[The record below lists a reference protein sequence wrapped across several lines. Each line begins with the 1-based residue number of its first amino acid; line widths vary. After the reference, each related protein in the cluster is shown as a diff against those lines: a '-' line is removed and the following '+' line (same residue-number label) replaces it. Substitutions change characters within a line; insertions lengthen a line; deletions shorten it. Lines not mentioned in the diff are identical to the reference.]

1 MLTGFPPS
9 ALLSETIIEVV
20 FVVTTL
26 LCVLVSWLH
35 SLASSSAA
43 ARERPSIFISSSA
56 SSTRRGGVGL
66 GAARHG
72 GVGRV
77 RSRPRASERARASI
91 LISLLASASQGGGV
105 ESGAACERKDWGRSR
120 VTAPGIYASAG
131 GGAPDDGRWCGGR
144 MPPLGFAL
152 VALVLGSL
160 LALVARR
167 RWRRAAARRAE
178 VMRLALLAAEEA
190 ARAEETLWLGCRSPL
205 PVVGGGGPKLA
216 VCAVCCSPTTT
227 RCSRSRTCQIIHWR
241 QGHKNIC
248 CSPLVDHFDGQDGV
262 TRLKELTAERSK
274 ICNGSLGT
282 GGTSQEA
289 VIPFS
294 KKLSSES
301 SYSSEAFSDDEFMDS
316 SGTESTSDSSSNSS
330 ASSCSMFSVP
340 VGSFVDSSST
350 SYPSLLHKTGIREH
364 SSSDVSVKKL
374 STEVDQRASSFA
386 SGEVECSP
394 GSNLIGSESCSNI
407 KSSKDDGQ
415 CENGTFGPSVSQSTR
430 TVESTE
436 FDVYQEIHH
445 NRSDVAPQFQSSNLS
460 DETIHSQTKSRN
472 EILSSRTSMLGAIDR
487 TSSSASITE
496 SERLDSLRSYGVQIV
511 QSKSLMSLS
520 SAIADQVSLV
530 GNSMSNDASRK
541 VENAPKAPMKMYQ
554 NAGSHSS
561 DIKTSVQR
569 VVQQLKLSKV
579 SRQQRSSSGYDF
591 SKKIKTL
598 FPYDYFVKL
607 YNFDKV
613 VLRPSGLINCHNSCY
628 ANAVLQCLAFTPPL
642 TAYLL
647 QGLHSKTCIYAI
659 DAMQSV
665 CLKEAGA
672 HAVDLWAEETTLIQL
687 TFGGYLQSKIKCMK
701 CHSRSERYERMM
713 DLTVE
718 IEGHVGTLEE
728 ALRRFT
734 STEILDGENKYHCL
748 RCKSYERAKKK
759 LTIVDAPNIL
769 TIALK
774 RFQSGKFG
782 KLNKAVRF
790 PEYLDLAPYMHGSN
804 DKSPM
809 YKLYA
814 VVVHLD
820 VMNASFSGHY
830 VCYVKNR
837 QGKWYKTD
845 DSTVK
850 SVELETVLS
859 KNAYMLL
866 YARCSPHPPSLI
878 SSTLSPDQIVSK
890 RSRSKELFCSGSD
903 REKASSNAV
912 TAMSDLPSA
921 HHRSQAE
928 PNWTPGYRFSYEPN
942 NFLNDI
948 FCVPKLDSSSDSSS
962 LISCSD
968 EASCSTE
975 STRNST
981 STDEYSEYI
990 FGDFDRQSWNGS
1002 LRFSNDLDGS
1012 LSTSLYS
1019 NHSSE
1024 AASYKA
1030 DGVVDDRVWD
1040 LQDGGSPIL
1049 FSDTTNQCRKLTECN
1064 RSRETGWVTPSKLK
1078 PNTEPIETRASSDHS
1093 GCTSLHFSASPA
1105 ALGRI
1110 CGDSDSSQNSVALTA
1125 EGRPPKE
1132 DDKTRTR
1139 MCYRCLTQ
1147 VDASGE
1153 GKVEG
1158 TIAPSAEKGNSPGL
1172 LVGGEDVRPT
1182 NPGHSPGVGHSI
1194 GNKGV
1199 DKN

>member
-1 MLTGFPPS
+1 
-9 ALLSETIIEVV
+9 
-20 FVVTTL
+20 
-26 LCVLVSWLH
+26 
-35 SLASSSAA
+35 
-43 ARERPSIFISSSA
+43 
-56 SSTRRGGVGL
+56 
-66 GAARHG
+66 
-72 GVGRV
+72 
-77 RSRPRASERARASI
+77 
-91 LISLLASASQGGGV
+91 
-105 ESGAACERKDWGRSR
+105 
-120 VTAPGIYASAG
+120 
-131 GGAPDDGRWCGGR
+131 

-152 VALVLGSL
+152 AALVLGPL
-160 LALVARR
+160 LALLARR

-178 VMRLALLAAEEA
+178 VMRLALLAADEA
-190 ARAEETLWLGCRSPL
+190 ARAEEEEEALWLGCQVPL
-205 PVVGGGGPKLA
+205 PVVGGAGPKMA
-216 VCAVCCSPTTT
+216 VCAVCRSPTTT
-227 RCSRSRTCQIIHWR
+227 RCSRCKAVRYCSRKCQIIHWR
-241 QGHKNIC
+241 EGHKNIC
-248 CSPLVDHFDGQDGV
+248 CYPPVDDHYDGQDGV
-262 TRLKELTAERSK
+262 ARLKELTAERSK
-274 ICNGSLGT
+274 TCNGSLVT

-289 VIPFS
+289 VMSFS

-301 SYSSEAFSDDEFMDS
+301 SYSSEAFSDDEFIDS

-330 ASSCSMFSVP
+330 SSSCSMFSVP

-350 SYPSLLHKTGIREH
+350 AYPSLLHKTGIREH

-374 STEVDQRASSFA
+374 GTKVDQRASSFA
-386 SGEVECSP
+386 SGEVECSR

-407 KSSKDDGQ
+407 KSSKDGSE

-436 FDVYQEIHH
+436 FEVYQEIHH
-445 NRSDVAPQFQSSNLS
+445 NRSDVRPHLQSSNLS

-472 EILSSRTSMLGAIDR
+472 EILSSRTSMLGAIDC

-496 SERLDSLRSYGVQIV
+496 SEHLDSLRSYGVQIV

-520 SAIADQVSLV
+520 SATAEQESLV
-530 GNSMSNDASRK
+530 GNSMSNDASK
-541 VENAPKAPMKMYQ
+541 KEENAPKVPMRLYQ

-561 DIKTSVQR
+561 DIKTSIQR

-579 SRQQRSSSGYDF
+579 SRQHRSSSGYDF
-591 SKKIKTL
+591 SKKIKML

-647 QGLHSKTCIYAI
+647 QGLHSKICIEWCFTCELENLLMKAKLGQSPLSPAGILSHMHEIGSHLGHGREEDAHEFLRYAI

-672 HAVDLWAEETTLIQL
+672 HAVDHRWAEETTLIQL

-734 STEILDGENKYHCL
+734 TTEILDGENKYHCL

-759 LTIVDAPNIL
+759 LTIVDAPNTL

-790 PEYLDLAPYMHGSN
+790 PENLDLAPYMHGSN

-837 QGKWYKTD
+837 QGKWYKTN

-850 SVELETVLS
+850 PVELETVLS

-878 SSTLSPDQIVSK
+878 STTLSPDQIVSK
-890 RSRSKELFCSGSD
+890 RSRSKEVFCSGSD

-921 HHRSQAE
+921 DHRNQDE
-928 PNWTPGYRFSYEPN
+928 PNWTTGYRFSYEPN
-942 NFLNDI
+942 NNFQNGI
-948 FCVPKLDSSSDSSS
+948 FCVPKSDSSSDSSS
-962 LISCSD
+962 LVSCSD

-990 FGDFDRQSWNGS
+990 FGDLDPHRWNGG

-1012 LSTSLYS
+1012 LSSSLYS

-1024 AASYKA
+1024 ATSYEA
-1030 DGVVDDRVWD
+1030 DGVVDDRVWY

-1049 FSDTTNQCRKLTECN
+1049 FTDTTNQCRKVKECN

-1078 PNTEPIETRASSDHS
+1078 PSVLRRSSTT
-1093 GCTSLHFSASPA
+1093 GE
-1105 ALGRI
+1105 R
-1110 CGDSDSSQNSVALTA
+1110 TA
-1125 EGRPPKE
+1125 E
-1132 DDKTRTR
+1132 TF
-1139 MCYRCLTQ
+1139 Y
-1147 VDASGE
+1147 
-1153 GKVEG
+1153 
-1158 TIAPSAEKGNSPGL
+1158 
-1172 LVGGEDVRPT
+1172 
-1182 NPGHSPGVGHSI
+1182 
-1194 GNKGV
+1194 
-1199 DKN
+1199 

>member
-1 MLTGFPPS
+1 
-9 ALLSETIIEVV
+9 
-20 FVVTTL
+20 
-26 LCVLVSWLH
+26 
-35 SLASSSAA
+35 
-43 ARERPSIFISSSA
+43 
-56 SSTRRGGVGL
+56 
-66 GAARHG
+66 
-72 GVGRV
+72 
-77 RSRPRASERARASI
+77 
-91 LISLLASASQGGGV
+91 
-105 ESGAACERKDWGRSR
+105 
-120 VTAPGIYASAG
+120 
-131 GGAPDDGRWCGGR
+131 

-152 VALVLGSL
+152 VALVLGPL

-178 VMRLALLAAEEA
+178 VMRLALLAADEA
-190 ARAEETLWLGCRSPL
+190 ARAEEALWLGCRSPL
-205 PVVGGGGPKLA
+205 PVVGGGGPKMA
-216 VCAVCCSPTTT
+216 VCAVCRSPTTT
-227 RCSRSRTCQIIHWR
+227 RCSRCKAVRYCSRTCQIIHWR
-241 QGHKNIC
+241 QGHKNVC
-248 CSPLVDHFDGQDGV
+248 CSPPVDDHYDGQDGV
-262 TRLKELTAERSK
+262 TRPRELTAERSK

-289 VIPFS
+289 VMSFS

-330 ASSCSMFSVP
+330 SSSCSMFSVP

-350 SYPSLLHKTGIREH
+350 AHPGLLHKTGIREH

-374 STEVDQRASSFA
+374 STEVDQRASSFT
-386 SGEVECSP
+386 SGEVECSH
-394 GSNLIGSESCSNI
+394 GSNLIGSESCSSI
-407 KSSKDDGQ
+407 KSSKYGGQ
-415 CENGTFGPSVSQSTR
+415 CENGTFGPSVSQNNR

-436 FDVYQEIHH
+436 FEVYQKIHH
-445 NRSDVAPQFQSSNLS
+445 NRSDVTPQLQSSNLS
-460 DETIHSQTKSRN
+460 DETIRSQTKSRN

-496 SERLDSLRSYGVQIV
+496 SEGLDSLRSYDVQLV

-530 GNSMSNDASRK
+530 GNSMSNDASKK
-541 VENAPKAPMKMYQ
+541 VENAPKAPMKLYQ

-579 SRQQRSSSGYDF
+579 SRQHRSSSGYDF
-591 SKKIKTL
+591 SKKIKML

-672 HAVDLWAEETTLIQL
+672 HAVDHCWAEETTLIQL

-734 STEILDGENKYHCL
+734 TTEILDGENKYHCL

-782 KLNKAVRF
+782 KLNKAVCF

-804 DKSPM
+804 DKSPT

-850 SVELETVLS
+850 PVELETVLS

-890 RSRSKELFCSGSD
+890 RRRSKEVFCSGSD

-921 HHRSQAE
+921 HHRNQAE
-928 PNWTPGYRFSYEPN
+928 PNWTTGYHFSYEPN
-942 NFLNDI
+942 NFLNGI
-948 FCVPKLDSSSDSSS
+948 FCVAKSDSSSDSSS

-990 FGDFDRQSWNGS
+990 FGDLDRQSWNGS
-1002 LRFSNDLDGS
+1002 LRLSNDVDGS
-1012 LSTSLYS
+1012 LSSSLYS

-1049 FSDTTNQCRKLTECN
+1049 FSDTTNQCRKLTEC

-1078 PNTEPIETRASSDHS
+1078 PSVLRRS
-1093 GCTSLHFSASPA
+1093 CTTSK
-1105 ALGRI
+1105 R
-1110 CGDSDSSQNSVALTA
+1110 TA
-1125 EGRPPKE
+1125 E
-1132 DDKTRTR
+1132 TF
-1139 MCYRCLTQ
+1139 Y
-1147 VDASGE
+1147 
-1153 GKVEG
+1153 
-1158 TIAPSAEKGNSPGL
+1158 
-1172 LVGGEDVRPT
+1172 
-1182 NPGHSPGVGHSI
+1182 
-1194 GNKGV
+1194 
-1199 DKN
+1199 

>member
-1 MLTGFPPS
+1 
-9 ALLSETIIEVV
+9 
-20 FVVTTL
+20 
-26 LCVLVSWLH
+26 
-35 SLASSSAA
+35 
-43 ARERPSIFISSSA
+43 
-56 SSTRRGGVGL
+56 
-66 GAARHG
+66 
-72 GVGRV
+72 
-77 RSRPRASERARASI
+77 
-91 LISLLASASQGGGV
+91 
-105 ESGAACERKDWGRSR
+105 
-120 VTAPGIYASAG
+120 
-131 GGAPDDGRWCGGR
+131 

-152 VALVLGSL
+152 VALVLGPL

-190 ARAEETLWLGCRSPL
+190 ARAEEALWLGCRSPL
-205 PVVGGGGPKLA
+205 PVVGGGGPKMA
-216 VCAVCCSPTTT
+216 VCAVCRSPTTT
-227 RCSRSRTCQIIHWR
+227 RCSRCKAVRYCSRTCQIIHWR
-241 QGHKNIC
+241 QGHKNVC
-248 CSPLVDHFDGQDGV
+248 CSPSVDDHYDGQDGV
-262 TRLKELTAERSK
+262 TRPKELPAEGSK
-274 ICNGSLGT
+274 ICNGSLRT

-289 VIPFS
+289 VMSFS

-330 ASSCSMFSVP
+330 SSSCSMFAVP

-350 SYPSLLHKTGIREH
+350 AHPTLLHKTGIREH
-364 SSSDVSVKKL
+364 SSSDVSAKKL
-374 STEVDQRASSFA
+374 STKVDQRTSSFA
-386 SGEVECSP
+386 SGEVECSR

-407 KSSKDDGQ
+407 KSSKDGGQ
-415 CENGTFGPSVSQSTR
+415 CENGTFGPSVSQSNR

-436 FDVYQEIHH
+436 FEVYQEIHH
-445 NRSDVAPQFQSSNLS
+445 NHSDVTPQLQSSNLS
-460 DETIHSQTKSRN
+460 DETIRSQTKSRN

-496 SERLDSLRSYGVQIV
+496 SEGLDSLRSYGVQLV

-530 GNSMSNDASRK
+530 GNSMSNDASKK
-541 VENAPKAPMKMYQ
+541 VENAPKAPMKLYQ

-579 SRQQRSSSGYDF
+579 SRQHRSSSGYDF
-591 SKKIKTL
+591 SKKIKML

-628 ANAVLQCLAFTPPL
+628 TNAVLQCLAFTPPL

-647 QGLHSKTCIYAI
+647 QGLHSKTCPKREWCFTCELENLLMKAKLGESPLSPAGILSHMHEIGSHLGHGREEDAHEFLRYAI

-672 HAVDLWAEETTLIQL
+672 HAVDHYWAEETTLIQL

-701 CHSRSERYERMM
+701 CHSRSERYERLM

-734 STEILDGENKYHCL
+734 TTEILDGENKYHCL

-782 KLNKAVRF
+782 KLNKAVCF

-850 SVELETVLS
+850 PVDLETVLS

-890 RSRSKELFCSGSD
+890 RSRSKEVFCSGSD
-903 REKASSNAV
+903 REKASLNAV

-921 HHRSQAE
+921 HHRNQAE
-928 PNWTPGYRFSYEPN
+928 PNWTTGYHFSYEPN
-942 NFLNDI
+942 NFLNGI
-948 FCVPKLDSSSDSSS
+948 FCVPKSDSSSDSSS

-990 FGDFDRQSWNGS
+990 FGDLDRQSWNGS
-1002 LRFSNDLDGS
+1002 LRLSNDVDGS
-1012 LSTSLYS
+1012 LSPSLYS

-1024 AASYKA
+1024 AASYKE

-1049 FSDTTNQCRKLTECN
+1049 FSDTTNQCRKLTDCG

-1078 PNTEPIETRASSDHS
+1078 PSVLRRSCTASKRRAET
-1093 GCTSLHFSASPA
+1093 F
-1105 ALGRI
+1105 
-1110 CGDSDSSQNSVALTA
+1110 
-1125 EGRPPKE
+1125 
-1132 DDKTRTR
+1132 
-1139 MCYRCLTQ
+1139 Y
-1147 VDASGE
+1147 
-1153 GKVEG
+1153 
-1158 TIAPSAEKGNSPGL
+1158 
-1172 LVGGEDVRPT
+1172 
-1182 NPGHSPGVGHSI
+1182 
-1194 GNKGV
+1194 
-1199 DKN
+1199 

>member
-1 MLTGFPPS
+1 
-9 ALLSETIIEVV
+9 
-20 FVVTTL
+20 
-26 LCVLVSWLH
+26 
-35 SLASSSAA
+35 
-43 ARERPSIFISSSA
+43 
-56 SSTRRGGVGL
+56 
-66 GAARHG
+66 
-72 GVGRV
+72 
-77 RSRPRASERARASI
+77 
-91 LISLLASASQGGGV
+91 
-105 ESGAACERKDWGRSR
+105 
-120 VTAPGIYASAG
+120 
-131 GGAPDDGRWCGGR
+131 
-144 MPPLGFAL
+144 
-152 VALVLGSL
+152 
-160 LALVARR
+160 
-167 RWRRAAARRAE
+167 
-178 VMRLALLAAEEA
+178 
-190 ARAEETLWLGCRSPL
+190 
-205 PVVGGGGPKLA
+205 
-216 VCAVCCSPTTT
+216 
-227 RCSRSRTCQIIHWR
+227 
-241 QGHKNIC
+241 
-248 CSPLVDHFDGQDGV
+248 
-262 TRLKELTAERSK
+262 
-274 ICNGSLGT
+274 
-282 GGTSQEA
+282 
-289 VIPFS
+289 
-294 KKLSSES
+294 
-301 SYSSEAFSDDEFMDS
+301 MDS

-374 STEVDQRASSFA
+374 
-386 SGEVECSP
+386 
-394 GSNLIGSESCSNI
+394 N
-407 KSSKDDGQ
+407 DGQ

-445 NRSDVAPQFQSSNLS
+445 NRSDVAPQLQSSNLS

-496 SERLDSLRSYGVQIV
+496 SERLDSLRSYG
-511 QSKSLMSLS
+511 SDALS

-530 GNSMSNDASRK
+530 GNSMSNDSSRK

-647 QGLHSKTCIYAI
+647 QGLHSKTCPKREWCFTCELENLLMKAKLGQSPLSPAGILSHMHEIGSHLGHGREEDAHEFLRYAI

-672 HAVDLWAEETTLIQL
+672 HAVDHLWAEETTLIQL

-759 LTIVDAPNIL
+759 LTIVDAPNNL

-921 HHRSQAE
+921 HHRNQAE

-1012 LSTSLYS
+1012 LSSSLYS

-1078 PNTEPIETRASSDHS
+1078 PSVLSST
-1093 GCTSLHFSASPA
+1093 TSK
-1105 ALGRI
+1105 R
-1110 CGDSDSSQNSVALTA
+1110 TA
-1125 EGRPPKE
+1125 E
-1132 DDKTRTR
+1132 TF
-1139 MCYRCLTQ
+1139 Y
-1147 VDASGE
+1147 
-1153 GKVEG
+1153 
-1158 TIAPSAEKGNSPGL
+1158 
-1172 LVGGEDVRPT
+1172 
-1182 NPGHSPGVGHSI
+1182 
-1194 GNKGV
+1194 
-1199 DKN
+1199 

>member
-227 RCSRSRTCQIIHWR
+227 SSRTCQIIHWR

-579 SRQQRSSSGYDF
+579 SRQQ
-591 SKKIKTL
+591 
-598 FPYDYFVKL
+598 
-607 YNFDKV
+607 
-613 VLRPSGLINCHNSCY
+613 SCY

-687 TFGGYLQSKIKCMK
+687 TFGGYLQSK

-866 YARCSPHPPSLI
+866 YA
-878 SSTLSPDQIVSK
+878 
-890 RSRSKELFCSGSD
+890 

-1078 PNTEPIETRASSDHS
+1078 PSVLSST
-1093 GCTSLHFSASPA
+1093 TSK
-1105 ALGRI
+1105 R
-1110 CGDSDSSQNSVALTA
+1110 TA
-1125 EGRPPKE
+1125 E
-1132 DDKTRTR
+1132 TF
-1139 MCYRCLTQ
+1139 Y
-1147 VDASGE
+1147 
-1153 GKVEG
+1153 
-1158 TIAPSAEKGNSPGL
+1158 
-1172 LVGGEDVRPT
+1172 
-1182 NPGHSPGVGHSI
+1182 
-1194 GNKGV
+1194 
-1199 DKN
+1199 